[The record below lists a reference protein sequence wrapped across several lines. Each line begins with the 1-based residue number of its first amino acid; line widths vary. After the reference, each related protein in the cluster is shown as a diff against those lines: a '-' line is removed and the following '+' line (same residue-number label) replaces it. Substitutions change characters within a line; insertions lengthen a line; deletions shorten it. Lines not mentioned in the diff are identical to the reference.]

1 MKKLLLSSAA
11 VMMAITGCTAPSTVS
26 VPANQAGV
34 VVVPT
39 AGVHHHGTHHHG
51 AHHQHG
57 VYGQDIT
64 AVYQCDE
71 GAKVV
76 ANYQPEN
83 DRAVLTVSAPTWHLH
98 NQEIV
103 MRPDTRASGM
113 RFINDTNPNS
123 VYDWHAQRS
132 EALLSVI
139 LGETGQEYTLNC
151 RTNSPALM

>member
-11 VMMAITGCTAPSTVS
+11 VMMAITGCTTPSTVS

-39 AGVHHHGTHHHG
+39 AGTHHGVHHHGN
-51 AHHQHG
+51 HHQHG
-57 VYGQDIT
+57 VYAQDIT

-103 MRPDTRASGM
+103 MRPDTRGSGM
-113 RFINDTNPNS
+113 RFVNDTNPNS

>member
-11 VMMAITGCTAPSTVS
+11 VMMAITGCTTPSTVS

-39 AGVHHHGTHHHG
+39 AGTHHHGTQ
-51 AHHQHG
+51 HQHG

-103 MRPDTRASGM
+103 MRPAVRASGM
-113 RFINDTNPNS
+113 RFVNDTNPNS
-123 VYDWHAQRS
+123 VYDWHAKSS

>member
-11 VMMAITGCTAPSTVS
+11 VMMAITGCTTPSTVS

-39 AGVHHHGTHHHG
+39 AGTHHGAHHHGT
-51 AHHQHG
+51 HHQHG

-103 MRPDTRASGM
+103 MRPATRGSGM

>member
-11 VMMAITGCTAPSTVS
+11 VMMAITGCTTPSTVS

-39 AGVHHHGTHHHG
+39 AGTHHHG
-51 AHHQHG
+51 ANHHGTHHQHG
-57 VYGQDIT
+57 VYAQDIT

-83 DRAVLTVSAPTWHLH
+83 DRAVLTVNAPTWHLH

-103 MRPDTRASGM
+103 MRPDVRASGM
-113 RFINDTNPNS
+113 RFVNDTNPNS
-123 VYDWHAQRS
+123 VYDWHARRS